1 MNTPRFNT
9 NERFNLPSVM
19 SLDSLELIQDGIRSL
34 DNLRSMISFVR
45 KNGIFTPDIV
55 YDTIA
60 ITEFP
65 DGRRVIHDGL
75 HRCLSIYLCGK
86 RYLLPC
92 EYHIKYWDYDHYN
105 QCSPESIENGY
116 FTPFDPRFECRLA
129 DFGEF
134 KQQVKDMIDLGCSY
148 YEVADFIMDNSHL
161 YRTIKR
167 LYNLNDLAETVKPL
181 IKTGLH
187 YTHKKVSHAAEK
199 YLITGTGK

>member
-1 MNTPRFNT
+1 MEKPEFNT
-9 NERFNLPSVM
+9 NQRHAFSSVM
-19 SLDSLELIQDGIRSL
+19 LLDSLELIQDGIRSL
-34 DNLRSMISFVR
+34 DNIKSMMRYIKRGGVFKPEV
-45 KNGIFTPDIV
+45 V

-75 HRCLSIYLCGK
+75 HRCLSVYLCGK

-134 KQQVKDMIDLGCSY
+134 KQQVKDMIEMGCGL
-148 YEVADFIMDNSHL
+148 YEIADFIMDTSYL
-161 YRTIKR
+161 YRTKKT
-167 LYNLNDLAETVKPL
+167 LYNLNDLAEVVRPL
-181 IKTGLH
+181 LNTGLNR
-187 YTHKKVSHAAEK
+187 TKRKIRSIERLTV
-199 YLITGTGK
+199 